1 MLESASLPYVSPA
14 EVARLLP
21 YAEAVDE
28 LRAAFSEPRR
38 DSPERVRVEIPRGEL
53 LLMPAFGPEG
63 VGVKLVTL
71 HGRDS
76 ESPHPRVQ
84 GIYVLF
90 SADGLA
96 PELILDGAALTERRT
111 AAVSALATQCLA
123 RENAS
128 RLVVFGTGRQA
139 RAHVDAVCSVR
150 DIEYVGIVGH
160 RPGPAR
166 VLVDELGERGLPAEV
181 VSAEAVA
188 EADIVCTCTP
198 STQPLFEDRWL
209 ARGVH
214 VNAIGAYREDMCE
227 LPAATLA
234 QALLTV
240 EDRGAALVEAG
251 DIIQAI
257 AERAIG
263 PGHIA
268 GDLTDLARGAV
279 GRSSAEQ
286 VTVFKSVGIADEDLV
301 LVRMI
306 ARRLGVGRREA
317 TMYKRRL
324 P

>member
-150 DIEYVGIVGH
+150 DIEYVGIVG
-160 RPGPAR
+160 
-166 VLVDELGERGLPAEV
+166 
-181 VSAEAVA
+181 
-188 EADIVCTCTP
+188 
-198 STQPLFEDRWL
+198 
-209 ARGVH
+209 
-214 VNAIGAYREDMCE
+214 
-227 LPAATLA
+227 
-234 QALLTV
+234 
-240 EDRGAALVEAG
+240 
-251 DIIQAI
+251 
-257 AERAIG
+257 
-263 PGHIA
+263 
-268 GDLTDLARGAV
+268 
-279 GRSSAEQ
+279 RSSAEQ

-301 LVRMI
+301 LVLVRKI